1 MKRQNKETDNTMFFK
16 KGEEIMYKVN
26 IRTIKNTEKFIKMVE
41 ESRGHV
47 ILELPNETLC
57 DLKQNT
63 AALQM
68 LRMINPGEL
77 WLDLFLT
84 DAQDSYDFMAY
95 MVGAGA

>member
-1 MKRQNKETDNTMFFK
+1 
-16 KGEEIMYKVN
+16 MYKVN
-26 IRTIKNTEKFIKMVE
+26 IRRMKNTDKFIQMVKN
-41 ESRGHV
+41 SRGRV
-47 ILELPNETLC
+47 FLELPDETLC

-63 AALQM
+63 EALQM

-84 DAQDSYDFMAY
+84 DTQDSYDFMAY

>member
-1 MKRQNKETDNTMFFK
+1 MFFK

-47 ILELPNETLC
+47 FLELPNETLC

-68 LRMINPGEL
+68 LRMINPGQL

>member
-1 MKRQNKETDNTMFFK
+1 
-16 KGEEIMYKVN
+16 MYKVN
-26 IRTIKNTEKFIKMVE
+26 IRKIKNMEKFIQMVE
-41 ESRGHV
+41 NSRGNV
-47 ILELPNETLC
+47 FLQLPDETFC

-77 WLDLFLT
+77 WLDFFLT
-84 DAQDSYDFMAY
+84 DAQDSYNFMAY

>member
-1 MKRQNKETDNTMFFK
+1 
-16 KGEEIMYKVN
+16 MYKVN
-26 IRTIKNTEKFIKMVE
+26 IRTIKNTDKFIQMVKK
-41 ESRGHV
+41 SSGSV
-47 ILELPNETLC
+47 FLEMPDETLC

-84 DAQDSYDFMAY
+84 DAQDSYNFMAY

>member
-1 MKRQNKETDNTMFFK
+1 
-16 KGEEIMYKVN
+16 MYKVN
-26 IRTIKNTEKFIKMVE
+26 IRTIKNTDKFIQMVKN
-41 ESRGHV
+41 SSDSV
-47 ILELPNETLC
+47 FLEMPDETLC

-84 DAQDSYDFMAY
+84 DAQDSYNFMAY

>member
-1 MKRQNKETDNTMFFK
+1 MFFK